1 MAIQMGIREFTKNF
15 NKLQNVDLVEI
26 VDKKTNKLKGVYLST
41 KEALKVKKILEENK
55 KPEKEKKLLK
65 IMKYAGRM
73 NVDENLEN
81 LSKEELK
88 VKIAELKNE

>member
-1 MAIQMGIREFTKNF
+1 MAIQMGIGEFTKNF

-65 IMKYAGRM
+65 IIKYAGRM

>member
-55 KPEKEKKLLK
+55 KLEKEKKLLK
-65 IMKYAGRM
+65 IMKYAGRK

-88 VKIAELKNE
+88 VKIAKLKNE

>member
-26 VDKKTNKLKGVYLST
+26 VDKKTNKLKGIYLSVS
-41 KEALKVKKILEENK
+41 EALKVKKILEENK
-55 KPEKEKKLLK
+55 KLEKEKKILK

-73 NVDENLEN
+73 NVDENLKN

-88 VKIAELKNE
+88 VKIAKLKNE